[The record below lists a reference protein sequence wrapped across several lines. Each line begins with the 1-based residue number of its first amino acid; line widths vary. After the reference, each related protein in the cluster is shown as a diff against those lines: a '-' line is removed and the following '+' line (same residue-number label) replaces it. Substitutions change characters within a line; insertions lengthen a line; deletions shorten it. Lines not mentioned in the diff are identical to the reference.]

1 MRRSGRSGDG
11 QTGCILSP
19 CRRVETRTRLQ
30 DTSVLPAPPER
41 REDSG
46 DAAPLAVGKP
56 RTRKSATRVT
66 SEPSFG
72 RERPDRTPGKMDK
85 PLRLPDLEPG
95 RDQKSPLRR
104 CFELRHPLRAGPPVR
119 LRLLVRSLGVEQL
132 LATLDDWRFSGLL
145 SGDPPTSTQ
154 PQARANM
161 GKGVYRDIPRTMQA
175 HSGPILTKPFSRQA
189 AWLRTNG
196 LACHPDVTQA

>member
-11 QTGCILSP
+11 QTGCIVSS
-19 CRRVETRTRLQ
+19 CRRVETRTRLYGA
-30 DTSVLPAPPER
+30 SVLPAPPER

-46 DAAPLAVGKP
+46 DAAPLVVGKP
-56 RTRKSATRVT
+56 RKRYHATRVT

-132 LATLDDWRFSGLL
+132 LEPSTTGVFPASCPEIHRPARNHRHVRIWAGRCIGTFARGCKSVC
-145 SGDPPTSTQ
+145 PPPVQNS
-154 PQARANM
+154 AR
-161 GKGVYRDIPRTMQA
+161 
-175 HSGPILTKPFSRQA
+175 LA
-189 AWLRTNG
+189 A
-196 LACHPDVTQA
+196 